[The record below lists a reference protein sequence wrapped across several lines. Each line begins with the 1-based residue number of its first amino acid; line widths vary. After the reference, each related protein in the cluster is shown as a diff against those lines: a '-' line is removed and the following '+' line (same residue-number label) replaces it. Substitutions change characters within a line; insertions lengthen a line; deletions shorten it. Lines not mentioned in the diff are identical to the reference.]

1 MPLHRGARRARSGGA
16 AGPTNSVPNVPGW
29 GTKLRIVAQ
38 PPESQDPHTVGRYR
52 IIGVLGAGGMG
63 RVLLGEAP
71 DGRRAAIKLVHPEL
85 AGTDGFRARFRREV
99 ALAAQAPPGWTAAF
113 LDADPDAEQPWLAT
127 TYLDAPTLHEEIA
140 RAGTLSPDRATDL
153 GVGLA
158 SALAALHARGLVHR
172 DLKPSN
178 VLLTGGGPR
187 LIDFGISRAVDGTA
201 LTATGQVIGTP
212 EYLSPEQITGTPP
225 TGTAADLFALGSLL
239 TFVVTARTPFAGGAA
254 AAVLSRVVHG
264 EPDLG
269 PELGR
274 LGPVVRALLA
284 KDPARRPDA
293 ERTAE
298 LLAGGP
304 DAGAHGSR
312 PGDHAGPGSGNRR
325 DDAAGAAGAVHPNG
339 PAPRE
344 GHPAGPEPVTHP
356 AGPAVPTGR
365 RGDPGAAAD
374 PGVPAGP
381 HPATRE
387 HSPTEWDPGAPDG
400 PDGPGSTR
408 QETRP
413 WWTDSGAGAG
423 PRAGANAG
431 GPGTAGHEPA
441 APTAAPRGASP
452 GGSPRPDGD
461 GTLPPPTLLGAPP
474 GTGEPWRRRRWPLVA
489 GGVAVALVVA
499 LVAGLLLSGGG
510 EPDGAVAGPPETTT
524 AAPPPT
530 TTEAGP
536 TPTPTATPAATD
548 LLAGATEV
556 NTSEDVR
563 YVGTDG
569 ALRFRSPSGNIA
581 CVLEEFAARCDVLER
596 SWEVPPVPASC
607 RLAYGSGAEL
617 AGAAPGAL
625 TCVGDTVADPSLP
638 VLEFDRALRSREVT
652 CVSRRT
658 GVECRNTTTGHGIA
672 VARAS
677 YRVY

>member
-1 MPLHRGARRARSGGA
+1 M
-16 AGPTNSVPNVPGW
+16 
-29 GTKLRIVAQ
+29 AQ

-127 TYLDAPTLHEEIA
+127 AYLDAPTLHEEIA
-140 RAGTLSPDRATDL
+140 RTGTLSADRAADL

-254 AAVLSRVVHG
+254 AAVLSRVVHA

-274 LGPVVRALLA
+274 LGPVVRALLD

-304 DAGAHGSR
+304 DASAHGSR
-312 PGDHAGPGSGNRR
+312 PGDHTGPAPGIRG
-325 DDAAGAAGAVHPNG
+325 DDAAAAAVHPSG
-339 PAPRE
+339 PVPRE
-344 GHPAGPEPVTHP
+344 RHPAGPEPTTRP
-356 AGPAVPTGR
+356 ADPGGR
-365 RGDPGAAAD
+365 GTRGDPGAAG

-381 HPATRE
+381 HPATRD
-387 HSPTEWDPGAPDG
+387 HGPTGWGSGAPEG
-400 PDGPGSTR
+400 PAGPGGTR

-413 WWTDSGAGAG
+413 WWTDSGAAGAG
-423 PRAGANAG
+423 SRSGAGAD
-431 GPGTAGHEPA
+431 GPDSTPGHEPA
-441 APTAAPRGASP
+441 APGTTPRAAAPGGAA
-452 GGSPRPDGD
+452 RPDGG
-461 GTLPPPTLLGAPP
+461 GTLPPPPTLLGAPP
-474 GTGEPWRRRRWPLVA
+474 GTGEPWRRRRWPLIA

-510 EPDGAVAGPPETTT
+510 EPGGAVAGPPGTTT

-536 TPTPTATPAATD
+536 TPAPAATPAATD

-569 ALRFRSPSGNIA
+569 SLRFRSPSGNIA